1 LSHLALTISMK
12 MVYQYLSSR
21 EGAGIVPAP
30 NFKGAIMN
38 KVYEGLIIGL
48 SLVMVGIIVFAGA
61 VAVGVVSPVYG
72 KCYQTIEG
80 KTCPL
85 LRYEIGGE

>member
-1 LSHLALTISMK
+1 MTYTINT
-12 MVYQYLSSR
+12 QYLNSR
-21 EGAGIVPAP
+21 EGAGNYPAP

-38 KVYEGLIIGL
+38 KVYEGLMIGL
-48 SLVMVGIIVFAGA
+48 SLIAVGIIVFAGA
-61 VAVGVVSPVYG
+61 VAVGVVNPVYG

-85 LRYEIGGE
+85 VSYKLGGE